1 MVNQDISSRVIQRIK
16 NVCKGSALLSFIIGT
31 ILLAIFLITQKFD
44 SIVTIGI
51 YFVIIAFWYNLLIF
65 IITLLTAIYYWQNRI
80 ELLGHCGLLLLNLPI
95 AIGYFFIVLS
105 LID

>member
-1 MVNQDISSRVIQRIK
+1 MVNQDISLGVIQRIK

-51 YFVIIAFWYNLLIF
+51 YFVVIALWYNLVVF
-65 IITLLTAIYYWQNRI
+65 IITLISAMYYWQNRI
-80 ELLGHCGLLLLNLPI
+80 ELLGHCGLLLLNIPI
-95 AIGYFFIVLS
+95 AIGYFFIVLN